1 MLFGN
6 KNKPRQASYVE
17 LHNSAVLRYRRACK
31 TFIWAGVVN
40 LVGLIVGVIQYYAQG
55 QEYLPFFYC
64 FGVNDFLFT
73 LLEPILGLNS
83 VWFWLI
89 VAAMLLITTS
99 GAVLLGLFSSQGK
112 KVILFIMLG
121 VYLTDW
127 IMAFLAFFVA
137 GESWIGLLINAGI
150 HVIVSFFLVVALYQ
164 YYNVINIEKR
174 FKNIPTVAEQK
185 AKKEKEKEVEV
196 SEDGN

>member
-1 MLFGN
+1 MLFNRN
-6 KNKPRQASYVE
+6 KNRAVSYVDT
-17 LHNSAVLRYRRACK
+17 HNNAVIRYRRACK

-40 LVGLIVGVIQYYAQG
+40 FVGLIVGVIQYYAQG
-55 QEYLPFFYC
+55 NEFMPFFYC
-64 FGVNDFLFT
+64 FGTCDFVFT

-89 VAAMLLITTS
+89 VAVLLIATTS

-112 KVILFIMLG
+112 KVVLYTMLG
-121 VYLTDW
+121 VYLVDW
-127 IMAFLAFFVA
+127 IMVFLAFFVA

-150 HVIVSFFLVVALYQ
+150 HVIVSFFLIVALYQ

-174 FKNIPTVAEQK
+174 FKDIPTVAELK
-185 AKKEKEKEVEV
+185 AKDNKK
-196 SEDGN
+196 SEENENGNE

>member
-1 MLFGN
+1 M
-6 KNKPRQASYVE
+6 
-17 LHNSAVLRYRRACK
+17 
-31 TFIWAGVVN
+31 
-40 LVGLIVGVIQYYAQG
+40 
-55 QEYLPFFYC
+55 
-64 FGVNDFLFT
+64 
-73 LLEPILGLNS
+73 
-83 VWFWLI
+83 
-89 VAAMLLITTS
+89 
-99 GAVLLGLFSSQGK
+99 
-112 KVILFIMLG
+112 ILFIMLG
-121 VYLTDW
+121 VYLADW